1 MDASCPCSIISHCS
15 FHSRYTFSYCRYFRY
30 HFQFYCSIFAAITD
44 RKYQVSSFSIPL
56 RLKRRGDKI
65 IAYPLRWGSNL
76 MSSLLDAN
84 AYLIVPP
91 RQVIREG
98 EEVKV
103 NLLGAA
109 EFNRI
114 VGE

>member
-30 HFQFYCSIFAAITD
+30 HFQFYCSILLQSRIENIRFLPSA
-44 RKYQVSSFSIPL
+44 YLL